1 MQSVSKR
8 RDRHDI
14 VAEILETAR
23 GGAIKTHIMYK
34 AKLSYGQVSEYI
46 PTLVE
51 KGFLEDLTVVVRHR
65 KVKRLLKTTELGVK
79 FLENVRSLNMLW
91 SAAFDSEGKVV

>member
-8 RDRHDI
+8 RTRHEI

-34 AKLSYGQVSEYI
+34 AKLSYAQLNDYL
-46 PTLVE
+46 PLLVE
-51 KGFLEDLTVVVRHR
+51 KGFLENLTIMKNRQTKHI
-65 KVKRLLKTTELGVK
+65 LKTSELGEK
-79 FLENVRSLNMLW
+79 FLENFRSLDLL
-91 SAAFDSEGKVV
+91 

>member
-1 MQSVSKR
+1 MLDVKGR

-34 AKLSYGQVSEYI
+34 AKLSYSQLNDNLTS
-46 PTLVE
+46 LVE
-51 KGFLEDLTVVVRHR
+51 SGLLENHTIIRNGR
-65 KVKRLLKTTELGVK
+65 IKQFFKTSELGETFIK
-79 FLENVRSLNMLW
+79 NFRTLELL
-91 SAAFDSEGKVV
+91 

>member
-1 MQSVSKR
+1 MPDVKGR

-34 AKLSYGQVSEYI
+34 AKLSYGQLNDYLTS
-46 PTLVE
+46 LVE
-51 KGFLEDLTVVVRHR
+51 SGL
-65 KVKRLLKTTELGVK
+65 
-79 FLENVRSLNMLW
+79 LENHTIIRNGQTKQFFKTSKLGETFIKNFRTL
-91 SAAFDSEGKVV
+91 ELL

>member
-1 MQSVSKR
+1 MFGDGRFRLTEVRGR

-34 AKLSYGQVSEYI
+34 AKLSYTQLEGY
-46 PTLVE
+46 TNLLVE
-51 KGFLEDLTVVVRHR
+51 KGFLQRHAIFR
-65 KVKRLLKTTELGVK
+65 DARTQDIFVTSVQGEK
-79 FLENVRSLNMLW
+79 FLRNYRTLEL
-91 SAAFDSEGKVV
+91 

>member
-1 MQSVSKR
+1 MQTVSKR

-34 AKLSYGQVSEYI
+34 ARLSYAQLNEYL
-46 PTLVE
+46 PLLLE
-51 KGFLEDLTVVVRHR
+51 KGFLENLTI
-65 KVKRLLKTTELGVK
+65 VKNRQVKNLLKTSEQGEQ
-79 FLENVRSLNMLW
+79 FLENFRFLDLP
-91 SAAFDSEGKVV
+91 

>member
-34 AKLSYGQVSEYI
+34 AKLSYAQLNDYL
-46 PTLVE
+46 PLLVE
-51 KGFLEDLTVVVRHR
+51 KGFLENLTIMRNKQTKR
-65 KVKRLLKTTELGVK
+65 ILKTSEQGEKFLQNFRLLDL
-79 FLENVRSLNMLW
+79 
-91 SAAFDSEGKVV
+91 